1 MALYQTLKDNAM
13 ANDIV
18 AGLFGLSPFDVQ
30 QRQNEAN
37 RQYAASLA
45 QADPF
50 VAAKMSLGQAGAGLG
65 QIGAGMMGLVNPEV
79 EAAKQREAVMAQ
91 GGLDMS
97 SAWLNAKAEQF
108 RQAGDLQTAM
118 RFKMAAQAQL
128 EKEQERELKSTE
140 MAKNLAQAQKA
151 MREEDAAKQPT
162 SVAEY
167 QYAVTNG
174 YKGTFQEWLKDK
186 AQSTH
191 ISVGGGESKQPLPYI
206 DPSTGKAVWGTI
218 AEARGKPAA
227 AYDPVTKQIVAS
239 AVAEG
244 TVKGKD
250 AAMIG
255 GKYDALDAI
264 SSAQGLLEKGIYTG
278 GYAAAG
284 KAIAKYTPG
293 MDKTKVANTEE
304 FLSHIGN
311 VVIPRLQEFGGNDS
325 VEELKYL
332 RAVSAGDITLEEEAI
347 KKILSAAERK
357 INAGIRR
364 VAKGQQQT
372 SGDGL
377 SIEDRLKKYPK

>member
-1 MALYQTLKDNAM
+1 M

-18 AGLFGLSPFDVQ
+18 SGLFGLTSSQIQQQQQAAIQQQAAAYAQQAPFE
-30 QRQNEAN
+30 R
-37 RQYAASLA
+37 AAA
-45 QADPF
+45 GMYQ
-50 VAAKMSLGQAGAGLG
+50 GGAGLAG
-65 QIGAGMMGLVNPEV
+65 IGAGMMGMANPEV
-79 EAAKQREAVMAQ
+79 EEAERRAKALGQVDFQTPEGILNAAKAAGERGDARMSLQLQMLARQRMAELQ
-91 GGLDMS
+91 D
-97 SAWLNAKAEQF
+97 AE
-108 RQAGDLQTAM
+108 L
-118 RFKMAAQAQL
+118 KAAQ
-128 EKEQERELKSTE
+128 

-151 MREEDAAKQPT
+151 MREEESAKQPA

-186 AQSTH
+186 SQATH

-206 DPSTGKAVWGTI
+206 DPTTGKAVWGTI
-218 AEARGKPAA
+218 ADARGKPAA
-227 AYDPVTKQIVAS
+227 AFDPVTKQIVAS

-250 AAMIG
+250 VAMIG

-264 SSAQGLLEKGIYTG
+264 SSAKGLLDKGIYTG
-278 GYAAAG
+278 GYATAG

-332 RAVSAGDITLEEEAI
+332 RAVSAGDITLEKEAI
-347 KKILSAAERK
+347 SKILAAAERK

-364 VAKGQQQT
+364 VAKGQTQPT
-372 SGDGL
+372 DVGL
-377 SIEDRLKKYPK
+377 SVEERLKKYSTK